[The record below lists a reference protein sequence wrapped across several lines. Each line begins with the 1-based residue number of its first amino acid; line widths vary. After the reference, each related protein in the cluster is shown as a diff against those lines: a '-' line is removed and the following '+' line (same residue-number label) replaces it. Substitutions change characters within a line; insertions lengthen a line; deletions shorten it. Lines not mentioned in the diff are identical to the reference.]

1 VKQRSLLQGFV
12 WNGID
17 MLGRQGVDFITTLV
31 LARLLSPESFGLI
44 GMMTVFFAL
53 AQSLVD
59 SGFKQALIQTKQ
71 PTKVQY
77 DSVFWLNLVLGF
89 VLYGVLFTGASY
101 IASFYKQ
108 PELTALMRWAGLV
121 VPINAFQIVQ
131 TARMS
136 RDLNFKL
143 QTQITIPAVILS
155 GMVAVG
161 MAYSNWGAWSL
172 IAKMLVFASS
182 SSSIYWILGRYTPR
196 LHFSWRE
203 IMPLFQFGYKL
214 TLAGLLNTL
223 FNNLYYVVIG
233 KMFPAQTLGYY
244 IQAKKLADVPSQN
257 AAAILQK
264 VTFPYLSRIRDDK
277 VKLARRFRIILQLA
291 VLFAAPVMLFIATW
305 STELV
310 VWLFGAK
317 WSAAGPMLEILAFIG
332 LLFPIHTINLNMLKV
347 FGRTD
352 LYLKLEVYKKLLV
365 AVAIAVSAGFGVQ
378 GLLIGQLCTSIL
390 ALYINAYYTRM
401 FLTLGIFE
409 QFNDLL
415 IYLTLAACCFWGLNK
430 LNVAMS
436 IGITWGYIAG
446 FAFVL
451 YVASNLLFNT
461 QGAKLLMKSIKEKR
475 IALNEQ

>member
-1 VKQRSLLQGFV
+1 MKQRSLLQGFV
-12 WNGID
+12 WNAIE
-17 MLGRQGVDFITTLV
+17 MLGRQGVDFISTLV
-31 LARLLSPESFGLI
+31 LARLLSPESFGLV

-53 AQSLVD
+53 AQSLMD

-77 DSVFWLNLVLGF
+77 DSVFWLNVVLGLL
-89 VLYGVLFTGASY
+89 LYGLLFLSAPY

-108 PELTALMRWAGLV
+108 AELTALIRWAGLM

-155 GMVAVG
+155 GMIAVI
-161 MAYSNWGAWSL
+161 MAYSNWGVWSL
-172 IAKMLVFASS
+172 IAKMLTFAGASS
-182 SSSIYWILGRYTPR
+182 LIYWLLGRYTPS
-196 LHFSWRE
+196 LQFSWRE
-203 IMPLFQFGYKL
+203 IKPLFQFGYKL

-223 FNNLYYVVIG
+223 FNNLYYAVIG
-233 KMFPAQTLGYY
+233 KMFSAQTLGYY
-244 IQAKKLADVPSQN
+244 TQAKKLADIPSQN

-277 VKLARRFRIILQLA
+277 VKLVRRFRIILQLA
-291 VLFAAPVMLFIATW
+291 VLLAAPVMLFIATW
-305 STELV
+305 STELI
-310 VWLFGAK
+310 VWLYGAK
-317 WSAAGPMLEILAFIG
+317 WRAAGPMLEILAFIG
-332 LLFPIHTINLNMLKV
+332 LLYPIHAINLNMLKV
-347 FGRTD
+347 LGRTD

-365 AVAIAVSAGFGVQ
+365 AVAIAVAASFGVQ
-378 GLLIGQLCTSIL
+378 GLLIGQLCTSL
-390 ALYINAYYTRM
+390 VALFINAYYTRR
-401 FLTLGIFE
+401 FLSLGIFE

-430 LNVAMS
+430 LNVALS
-436 IGITWGYIAG
+436 IDITWGYVAGIA
-446 FAFVL
+446 FIF
-451 YVASNLLFNT
+451 YVAFNLLFKT
-461 QGAKLLMKSIKEKR
+461 QGSILLLNSIKEKR